1 MAREYLLSPIE
12 AVLGNRDY
20 HHSEQL
26 TEPRAGSMNRYRARG
41 SFDRPTMYL
50 TAVRC
55 ISPPWP
61 LAKVQITSSIMHH
74 HGEHHAEHT
83 DARTEAPGPLRPD
96 YSGQGA
102 AASQASAMPR
112 HPIDHA
118 DHDKHAGHSVAM
130 FRRKFSIPL
139 VLTLPTLVWG
149 HMLQRR

>member
-1 MAREYLLSPIE
+1 
-12 AVLGNRDY
+12 
-20 HHSEQL
+20 
-26 TEPRAGSMNRYRARG
+26 
-41 SFDRPTMYL
+41 
-50 TAVRC
+50 
-55 ISPPWP
+55 
-61 LAKVQITSSIMHH
+61 MHH

-139 VLTLPTLVWG
+139 VLTLPTLVWDTCCKDG
-149 HMLQRR
+149 EPSRRLGREAAQLFFN